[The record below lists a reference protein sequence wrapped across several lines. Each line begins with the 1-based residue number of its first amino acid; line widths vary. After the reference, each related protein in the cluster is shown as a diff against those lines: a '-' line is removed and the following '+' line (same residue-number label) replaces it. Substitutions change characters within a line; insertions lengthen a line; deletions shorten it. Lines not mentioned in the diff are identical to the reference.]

1 MAPPRPYWKGY
12 LKLSLVSCPI
22 ALYTATSSGERV
34 AFRQINKKTGN
45 RLRQQLVDEGTGD
58 PIDPDDKGRGYEVDK
73 GVYLQVEDEE
83 LDAIAIESSHTIDID
98 SFVPKSEVDERY
110 IDSPYYLV
118 PENKVALEAFAVI
131 RDAMLGKGMVA
142 LGRVVLSKRERVIML
157 QPRGKGLL
165 GATLRYPYEVRD
177 ETIYFGDI
185 GDIQIPKDMLALAE
199 HILESKAATF
209 DPTLFHDRY
218 EEAVVAMLNEK
229 RAGMPIPKQRPMP
242 RIVAGTDLMAALRQS
257 IEKAKEEAPKTAAKQ
272 AAPGGRTSRSEA
284 CCGGQEASGQRK
296 AARTSARC
304 CCRLRAARPRRKQGR
319 PQRKRRRNR
328 RRKSPARGR
337 RLASLRL
344 SARHESDRHGVRNVD
359 EEGRNQRQDDEG
371 LRAGAVQLRHRRH
384 IGDRGRRR
392 AEADA
397 GESGRD
403 HRGLVVSAHH
413 REDDKDDV
421 GDRRDRLD
429 RQDDDQRRPKSA
441 KRPELH
447 AHQRHGE
454 EDVERQVGDQR
465 QRARS
470 RRPFE
475 LRERRAE
482 PCWSRR
488 CRPEGK

>member
-12 LKLSLVSCPI
+12 LKLSLVSCPV
-22 ALYTATSSGERV
+22 ALYTATSSGDRV

-58 PIDPDDKGRGYEVDK
+58 PIEADDKGRGYEVDK

-98 SFVPKSEVDERY
+98 SFVPKAEVDERY
-110 IDSPYYLV
+110 VDSPYYLV

-177 ETIYFGDI
+177 EAIYFGDI

-257 IEKAKEEAPKTAAKQ
+257 IEKAKEETPKPAAKQ
-272 AAPGGRTSRSEA
+272 AAPAARGSRSEA
-284 CCGGQEASGQRK
+284 RCAAKGKRTAKGSSDQREMLLPIAGGAPAKEAG
-296 AARTSARC
+296 AAVKGSARETD
-304 CCRLRAARPRRKQGR
+304 RAKARR
-319 PQRKRRRNR
+319 PEE
-328 RRKSPARGR
+328 GGIV
-337 RLASLRL
+337 LV
-344 SARHESDRHGVRNVD
+344 SARHESDRRRIRNVD
-359 EEGRNQRQDDEG
+359 EEGRDQRQDDEG
-371 LRAGAVQLRHRRH
+371 LRAGAVQL
-384 IGDRGRRR
+384 
-392 AEADA
+392 
-397 GESGRD
+397 
-403 HRGLVVSAHH
+403 
-413 REDDKDDV
+413 
-421 GDRRDRLD
+421 
-429 RQDDDQRRPKSA
+429 
-441 KRPELH
+441 
-447 AHQRHGE
+447 
-454 EDVERQVGDQR
+454 
-465 QRARS
+465 
-470 RRPFE
+470 
-475 LRERRAE
+475 
-482 PCWSRR
+482 WSRPSYWR
-488 CRPEGK
+488 LRLA

>member
-22 ALYTATSSGERV
+22 ALYTATSSGDRV

-45 RLRQQLVDEGTGD
+45 RLRQQLVDDGTGE

-73 GVYLQVEDEE
+73 GVYLPVDDEE
-83 LDAIAIESSHTIDID
+83 IDAIAIESSHTIDID

-199 HILESKAATF
+199 HILESKSATF

-242 RIVAGTDLMAALRQS
+242 RIVAGTDLMAALKQS
-257 IEKAKEEAPKTAAKQ
+257 IEKAKDVTPKTAAKQ
-272 AAPGGRTSRSEA
+272 AAPAAPAAAAKLPTAAKGKRTA
-284 CCGGQEASGQRK
+284 KG
-296 AARTSARC
+296 
-304 CCRLRAARPRRKQGR
+304 
-319 PQRKRRRNR
+319 
-328 RRKSPARGR
+328 SP
-337 RLASLRL
+337 
-344 SARHESDRHGVRNVD
+344 
-359 EEGRNQRQDDEG
+359 
-371 LRAGAVQLRHRRH
+371 
-384 IGDRGRRR
+384 
-392 AEADA
+392 
-397 GESGRD
+397 
-403 HRGLVVSAHH
+403 
-413 REDDKDDV
+413 
-421 GDRRDRLD
+421 
-429 RQDDDQRRPKSA
+429 DQREMLLPIAGGAPA
-441 KRPELH
+441 KEAGVAAKEAPEKQT
-447 AHQRHGE
+447 AQKPG
-454 EDVERQVGDQR
+454 
-465 QRARS
+465 ARKK
-470 RRPFE
+470 
-475 LRERRAE
+475 A
-482 PCWSRR
+482 
-488 CRPEGK
+488 G